1 MPMPITAA
9 RSPCLMPRSDI
20 SARMPPSPS
29 LSARMTTA
37 TYLIDVVISS
47 VHTTSESMPSATSAV
62 APPPHS
68 KAVFR
73 V

>member
-1 MPMPITAA
+1 MLITAT

-37 TYLIDVVISS
+37 TYLIEVVIRS
-47 VHTTSESMPSATSAV
+47 VQMISDSMPIATSAV
-62 APPPHS
+62 APPAHS
-68 KAVFR
+68 SAVFM